1 MVQHIPL
8 LIAPALFLI
17 LIIIAR
23 GGMDKKDWGLFTSS
37 YFIGILAAIPM
48 IVAVYYVKHYWL
60 VSAASIRRILFFA
73 FGLIGFLAEFSKFL
87 VLRYKY
93 ITNDS
98 LTKPFDGILYGVLI
112 SLGYATAAN
121 VFFFFE
127 WDYTDQMST
136 LLYTIPFA
144 NLITGIVLGFFIGMG
159 KFRKPSFIDSLTG
172 LGAAVF
178 FQGFYNFCLFSQDYL
193 LLGIVAAGTVIIAIT
208 LSVKSLN
215 TDTKSML

>member
-1 MVQHIPL
+1 
-8 LIAPALFLI
+8 
-17 LIIIAR
+17 
-23 GGMDKKDWGLFTSS
+23 
-37 YFIGILAAIPM
+37 
-48 IVAVYYVKHYWL
+48 
-60 VSAASIRRILFFA
+60 
-73 FGLIGFLAEFSKFL
+73 L

-93 ITNDS
+93 ITNDP

-112 SLGYATAAN
+112 SLGYATVAN

-127 WDYTDQMST
+127 WDYTDQLST

-193 LLGIVAAGTVIIAIT
+193 LLGLVAAGTIIISIT
-208 LSVKSLN
+208 LAIKSLN

>member
-1 MVQHIPL
+1 VVQYIPL
-8 LIAPALFLI
+8 LIAPAIFLV
-17 LIIIAR
+17 LIIIAKA
-23 GGMDKKDWGLFTSS
+23 GMEKKDWGLFTSS
-37 YFIGILAAIPM
+37 YFFGILAAIPM

-60 VSAASIRRILFFA
+60 EHATSIRRILFFA
-73 FGLIGFLAEFSKFL
+73 FGLIGFLAEFFKFL

-93 ITNDS
+93 ITTDS
-98 LTKPFDGILYGVLI
+98 ITKPFDGILYGVLI
-112 SLGYATAAN
+112 SLGYATVAN
-121 VFFFFE
+121 IFFFYE
-127 WDYTDQMST
+127 WDYTPHLST
-136 LLYTIPFA
+136 LLYSIPFA

>member
-1 MVQHIPL
+1 VVEYIPL
-8 LIAPALFLI
+8 LIAPALFLL
-17 LIIIAR
+17 LIIIAKA
-23 GGMDKKDWGLFTSS
+23 GMEKKDWGLFSSS
-37 YFIGILAAIPM
+37 YFFGIVAAIPM

-60 VSAASIRRILFFA
+60 VHATSIRRILFFA
-73 FGLIGFLAEFSKFL
+73 FALIGFLAEFSKFL

-93 ITNDS
+93 ITKDS

-127 WDYTDQMST
+127 WDYTDQLST

-159 KFRKPSFIDSLTG
+159 KLNKEKTLVYNYLPKERLRKEG
-172 LGAAVF
+172 RA
-178 FQGFYNFCLFSQDYL
+178 
-193 LLGIVAAGTVIIAIT
+193 
-208 LSVKSLN
+208 
-215 TDTKSML
+215 